1 MTVATNV
8 NKITYQ
14 ANGAVTKWPFSFPV
28 LSASHLKVIV
38 TDPAGEE
45 TTLESNYYV
54 DLQTSAVTYPVTGA
68 PLASGN
74 KITLLR
80 LLPAVQNIDL
90 ENQGPFEA
98 ETLERGYD
106 YLTML
111 VQQLDE
117 RTHRAILG
125 PVAGDDPPADMVSK
139 LLAASHSAQESAAA
153 AAQLLAGIQQL
164 YNDYQKEIAFNGAE
178 IGTPKIFKEGEQSDG
193 YLLMDGSAYDTTD
206 YVDLA
211 GVLGTANLP
220 DWTGDPSIPAGW
232 KWYIKG
238 KHAANVVGQIKRLR
252 IVVHNLPANQ
262 AAYCTFDASQ
272 TLMDLYIPQG
282 MQGIQG
288 PMGPAGPV
296 GPQGPQ
302 GEQGPRGI
310 QGPQGEQGLRGPEGA
325 QGVKG
330 DTGEQG
336 PRGYQGEVGPQG
348 PQGEPG
354 PQGATGLQGPRGPQ
368 GLVGPQGPQGEKG
381 EKGDQGDPGPEG
393 LKGAQGD
400 KGPDGTAPIGL
411 SLGEF
416 GFVHETGHLQFT
428 AYGAD
433 TGENIS
439 AEIDAA
445 GHVILTISE

>member
-14 ANGAVTKWPFSFPV
+14 ANGAVTKWPFNFPV
-28 LSASHLKVIV
+28 LNASHLKVIV

-45 TTLESNYYV
+45 ATLESNYYV

-139 LLAASHSAQESAAA
+139 LLAASARAQAAEQG
-153 AAQLLAGIQQL
+153 AQALLTAIQKL

-193 YLLMDGSAYDTTD
+193 YLLMNGSPYDTTD

-211 GVLGTANLP
+211 DVLGTANLP
-220 DWTGDPSIPAGW
+220 NWTNDPSIPTGW

-252 IVVHNLPANQ
+252 IVVHNLPAGQ
-262 AAYCTFDASQ
+262 LAYCTFDASQ

-288 PMGPAGPV
+288 PIGPV
-296 GPQGPQ
+296 GPIGPQGPQGIQGVQGIQGPQGPQ
-302 GEQGPRGI
+302 GERG
-310 QGPQGEQGLRGPEGA
+310 QEGA

-336 PRGYQGEVGPQG
+336 PRGLQGLVGPQG

-354 PQGATGLQGPRGPQ
+354 PQGLIGLQGPRGPQ
-368 GLVGPQGPQGEKG
+368 GLIGPQGPQGEKG
-381 EKGDQGDPGPEG
+381 NKGDQGDPGPEG
-393 LKGAQGD
+393 LKGPQGD
-400 KGPDGTAPIGL
+400 KGPDGTAPVGL
-411 SLGEF
+411 SFGQF

-428 AYGAD
+428 AYGVTEA
-433 TGENIS
+433 EHIS
-439 AEIDAA
+439 AAFGDN

>member
-153 AAQLLAGIQQL
+153 AAQLLVGIQQL
-164 YNDYQKEIAFNGAE
+164 YDDYQKEIAFNGAE
-178 IGTPKIFKEGEQSDG
+178 IGTPKIFKTGEQSDG

-211 GVLGTANLP
+211 DVLGIANLP
-220 DWTGDPSIPAGW
+220 NWTDDPSIPAGW

-252 IVVHNLPANQ
+252 IVVHNLPPNQ

-282 MQGIQG
+282 IQGIQG
-288 PMGPAGPV
+288 PIGPAGPV

-302 GEQGPRGI
+302 GIRGVQGI
-310 QGPQGEQGLRGPEGA
+310 QGPQGPQGQRGQEGA

-330 DTGEQG
+330 DTGD
-336 PRGYQGEVGPQG
+336 
-348 PQGEPG
+348 
-354 PQGATGLQGPRGPQ
+354 QGPRGPQ
-368 GLVGPQGPQGEKG
+368 GEVGPQGPQGEKG

-393 LKGAQGD
+393 LQGPQGD
-400 KGPDGTAPIGL
+400 KGPTGDAPVGL
-411 SLGEF
+411 SF
-416 GFVHETGHLQFT
+416 GQFGYAHETGHLQFT
-428 AYGAD
+428 AYGVTEQNNVSASIN
-433 TGENIS
+433 EN
-439 AEIDAA
+439 
-445 GHVILTISE
+445 GHVIISVLSDI

>member
-14 ANGAVTKWPFSFPV
+14 ANGAVTKWPFNFPV
-28 LSASHLKVIV
+28 LNASHLKVIV

-68 PLASGN
+68 PLAAGN

-139 LLAASHSAQESAAA
+139 LLAASARAQAAEQSAQA
-153 AAQLLAGIQQL
+153 LLKAIQKL
-164 YNDYQKEIAFNGAE
+164 YDDYQKEIAFNGAE

-193 YLLMDGSAYDTTD
+193 YLLMNGSAYDTTD

-252 IVVHNLPANQ
+252 IVVHNLPAGQ
-262 AAYCTFDASQ
+262 SAYCTFDASQ

-282 MQGIQG
+282 MQGTQG

-302 GEQGPRGI
+302 GIQGVQGI
-310 QGPQGEQGLRGPEGA
+310 QGPQGPQGERGQEGA

-330 DTGEQG
+330 DTGD
-336 PRGYQGEVGPQG
+336 
-348 PQGEPG
+348 
-354 PQGATGLQGPRGPQ
+354 QGPRGPQ
-368 GLVGPQGPQGEKG
+368 GEVGPQGPQGEKG

-393 LKGAQGD
+393 LKGPPGD

-416 GFVHETGHLQFT
+416 GFVHESGHLQFT

-439 AEIDAA
+439 AEINAD

>member
-14 ANGAVTKWPFSFPV
+14 ANGTVTKWPFNFPV
-28 LSASHLKVIV
+28 LNESHLKVIV

-54 DLQTSAVTYPVTGA
+54 DLQTSAVTYPVTGV
-68 PLASGN
+68 PLAAGCR
-74 KITLLR
+74 ITLLR

-125 PVAGDDPPADMVSK
+125 PVAGDDPPADMVSR
-139 LLAASHSAQESAAA
+139 LLAASARAQEAAGTA
-153 AAQLLAGIQQL
+153 AELLDGIRKL
-164 YNDYQKEIAFNGAE
+164 YDDYQKEIAFNGAE

-193 YLLMDGSAYDTTD
+193 YLLMNGAPYDTAD
-206 YVDLA
+206 YADLA
-211 GVLGTANLP
+211 GVLGAANLP

-252 IVVHNLPANQ
+252 IAVHNLPAGQ
-262 AAYCTFDASQ
+262 PAYCTFDASQ

-282 MQGIQG
+282 IQG
-288 PMGPAGPV
+288 PEGPQGRQGPA

-302 GEQGPRGI
+302 GIQGPRGI
-310 QGPQGEQGLRGPEGA
+310 QGI
-325 QGVKG
+325 
-330 DTGEQG
+330 
-336 PRGYQGEVGPQG
+336 QG
-348 PQGEPG
+348 PQGERGQTGAQGPKGDPGAQGPRGETGPAG
-354 PQGATGLQGPRGPQ
+354 PQGA
-368 GLVGPQGPQGEKG
+368 QGEKG
-381 EKGDQGDPGPEG
+381 EKGERGDPGPEG
-393 LKGAQGD
+393 LKGPRGD
-400 KGPDGTAPIGL
+400 KGPAGDAPVGL
-411 SLGEF
+411 CF
-416 GFVHETGHLQFT
+416 GNFQYNNDGHLLFSVYGIEEGSSTT
-428 AYGAD
+428 AAFD
-433 TGENIS
+433 S
-439 AEIDAA
+439 R
-445 GHVILTISE
+445 GHVIMSISSGA

>member
-14 ANGAVTKWPFSFPV
+14 ANGAVTKWPFNFPV
-28 LSASHLKVIV
+28 LNASHLKVIV

-68 PLASGN
+68 PLAAGN

-139 LLAASHSAQESAAA
+139 LLAASARAQAAEQSAQA
-153 AAQLLAGIQQL
+153 LLKAIQKL
-164 YNDYQKEIAFNGAE
+164 YDDYQKEIAFNGAE
-178 IGTPKIFKEGEQSDG
+178 IGTPKIFKAGEQSDG
-193 YLLMDGSAYDTTD
+193 YLLMNGAPYDTTD

-211 GVLGTANLP
+211 DVLGTANLP
-220 DWTGDPSIPAGW
+220 DWTDDPSIPAGW

-252 IVVHNLPANQ
+252 IVVHNLPAGQ
-262 AAYCTFDASQ
+262 SAYCTFDASQ
-272 TLMDLYIPQG
+272 TLMDLHIPQG

-288 PMGPAGPV
+288 PIGPAGPIGPQGPQGIQGV
-296 GPQGPQ
+296 QGIQGPQGPQ
-302 GEQGPRGI
+302 GERG
-310 QGPQGEQGLRGPEGA
+310 QEGA

-330 DTGEQG
+330 DTGE
-336 PRGYQGEVGPQG
+336 
-348 PQGEPG
+348 
-354 PQGATGLQGPRGPQ
+354 QGPRGPQ

-400 KGPDGTAPIGL
+400 KGPDGTPPVGL
-411 SLGEF
+411 SFGKF
-416 GFVHETGHLQFT
+416 GFVHETGHLRFT
-428 AYGAD
+428 AFGVSEAND
-433 TGENIS
+433 LNAVINDEGHMIIS
-439 AEIDAA
+439 
-445 GHVILTISE
+445 VLNNT

>member
-14 ANGAVTKWPFSFPV
+14 ANGAVTKWPFNFPV
-28 LSASHLKVIV
+28 LNASHLKVIV
-38 TDPAGEE
+38 TDPTGEE

-68 PLASGN
+68 PLAAGN

-125 PVAGDDPPADMVSK
+125 PISGDDPPADMVSK
-139 LLAASHSAQESAAA
+139 LLAASARAQAAERG
-153 AAQLLAGIQQL
+153 AQALLTAIQKL
-164 YNDYQKEIAFNGAE
+164 YDDYQREIAFNGAE

-193 YLLMDGSAYDTTD
+193 YLLMNGAPYDTTD

-211 GVLGTANLP
+211 DVLGTANLP
-220 DWTGDPSIPAGW
+220 DWTDDPSIPAGW

-252 IVVHNLPANQ
+252 IVVHNLPAGQ
-262 AAYCTFDASQ
+262 SAYCTFDASQ

-282 MQGIQG
+282 IQGIQG
-288 PMGPAGPV
+288 PMGPAGPAGPQGPQGIQGV
-296 GPQGPQ
+296 QGIQGPQGPQ
-302 GEQGPRGI
+302 GERG
-310 QGPQGEQGLRGPEGA
+310 QEGA

-330 DTGEQG
+330 DTGAQG
-336 PRGYQGEVGPQG
+336 PRGPQGEVGPQG
-348 PQGEPG
+348 PQGP
-354 PQGATGLQGPRGPQ
+354 
-368 GLVGPQGPQGEKG
+368 KG
-381 EKGDQGDPGPEG
+381 DKGDQGDPGPEG
-393 LKGAQGD
+393 LKGPQGD
-400 KGPDGTAPIGL
+400 KGPDGDAPVGL
-411 SLGEF
+411 SF
-416 GFVHETGHLQFT
+416 GRFGYVHETGHLQFT
-428 AYGAD
+428 AFGVSEA
-433 TGENIS
+433 NNLS
-439 AEIDAA
+439 ATINED
-445 GHVILTISE
+445 GHVIISVLSDA